1 MAPEG
6 EISLALSLHRAKIWL
21 ADFLV
26 KRAQNEDKGKFKS
39 ELDLPFRNMEIH
51 STTKED
57 VLYSRHQIYS
67 TIRQNLTQ

>member
-39 ELDLPFRNMEIH
+39 ELDLPFRNLQEYGNTH
-51 STTKED
+51 SRPQ
-57 VLYSRHQIYS
+57 SPRS
-67 TIRQNLTQ
+67 F